1 MYNYLIDHALRNVWC
16 TPDQDTQSIMQLAR
30 LTPKEGVW
38 SRVQIMW
45 REYVL
50 PEPQVR
56 FHVYQIG
63 QIHPLLL
70 GLLTVREKWVTL
82 AQSCNDEKM
91 IVDLFV
97 ASGIEFPRTQA
108 WFMVTRDKNLVVA
121 VKAQKSIPVDLGYF
135 DLNMRVYSN
144 AYFNS
149 DRSDPL
155 DDFVRVEGGLMQ
167 TKAQILDL
175 QTKFEAYKKLRG
187 QVYAFVNGF
196 KVHTISLLNVKIDD
210 TAEFVYDSSIYKVV
224 DFKIADLKTFE
235 STLDLRTKY
244 LLHVAGK
251 ADDNIDY
258 QDDIDVFLIESTA
271 NNGHSGVYY
280 HRRAVDAM
288 RNLTHRDYS
297 IPVQNLLSFTL
308 SQTPVK
314 NLNKMYLRFH
324 FRRSGYQR
332 PLVNEHNRIKELY
345 KLKDLDIRK
354 AMLGVDAV
362 VPNWRAATLEASAY
376 TRIMRSPGALTDG
389 KASDNVH
396 VDAKMV
402 EDAYGYNAIAKLIGD
417 TPSNTRIYSGLT
429 LVDMPYGLQSN
440 ATVWEYDAN
449 GLLLGF
455 YNHVQGS
462 VYACTNKS
470 AKRVEVMSGLAG
482 ELVEQFYGT
491 EEVTLDP
498 NLNYR
503 FYTAPIVAGV
513 VGKVW
518 TDVTDSSQYDIVNN
532 KVHWMI
538 DRTKYQTIVRT
549 DARVLAYSFTMQ
561 PTDGIFLFTLTNS
574 EKRGT
579 TTSKRVMEILMGEL
593 DIFLNG
599 RSLVEGVDY
608 FRVGFQ
614 VMIVCKKHMVD
625 VFVKAQRIT
634 VRFSGFARADGTVE
648 PRQEAGFVDHGMLS
662 RNRRYD
668 IRDDKVLRIVAG
680 GRLYDR
686 TELEFS
692 EKDSGVY
699 PKSIPNGTPYH
710 IRDIV
715 VPMRSLTPTDTYDL
729 RAKSIVVDQAISDY
743 MTIKLPEPVKSNPN
757 IIPGRYEVVS
767 PFIQKILADLQSKV
781 LDDERIYG
789 HFNDTVVFELCKPY
803 EYLLPFDPTQE
814 EAAVDPNYVVI
825 HPHLSPNVV
834 DMGIYQNRF
843 LARVVKL
850 YSNGLI
856 DLTPF
861 IRVEKY

>member
-1 MYNYLIDHALRNVWC
+1 MYNYLIDHALKNVWC

-82 AQSCNDEKM
+82 AKSCNDEKM

-167 TKAQILDL
+167 TRNQIIEL
-175 QTKFEAYKKLRG
+175 QTKFERYQALRG
-187 QVYAFVNGF
+187 QVYAFVNGM
-196 KVHTISLLNVKIDD
+196 KVHAINLLTVKIDD
-210 TAEFVYDSSIYKVV
+210 TAEFVYDSSIYKVM

-235 STLDLRTKY
+235 STLDQRAKY
-244 LLHVAGK
+244 LLHVAGT

-258 QDDIDVFLIESTA
+258 QDDIDVFLIEPTA

-280 HRRAVDAM
+280 HRKALDAL

-308 SQTPVK
+308 SQTPTK
-314 NLNKMYLRFH
+314 NLNNMYLRLH
-324 FRRSGYQR
+324 FRRGGYNR

-362 VPNWRAATLEASAY
+362 VPNWQADTLESAAY
-376 TRIMRSPGALTDG
+376 AKIMRIGDKQITEQL
-389 KASDNVH
+389 
-396 VDAKMV
+396 V

-417 TPSNTRIYSGLT
+417 TPSNTRSYSGLT
-429 LVDMPYGLQSN
+429 LVDMPYGLQTN

-455 YNHVQGS
+455 YNHAQGA
-462 VYACTNKS
+462 VYACTNRT
-470 AKRVEVMSGLAG
+470 AKRVEVLSGLAG
-482 ELVEQFYGT
+482 DLVDQFYGDVEIT
-491 EEVTLDP
+491 IDP

-518 TDVTDSSQYDIVNN
+518 TDVTDSSKYDIVNG
-532 KVHWMI
+532 KVHWMV

-561 PTDGIFLFTLTNS
+561 PNDGVFLFTLNNS

-579 TTSKRVMEILMGEL
+579 VTSKRVMEILMGEL
-593 DIFLNG
+593 DVFLNG

-608 FRVGFQ
+608 FRVGNQ
-614 VMIVCKKHMVD
+614 IMIICKKHMVN
-625 VFVKAQRIT
+625 VFTAPQKIT
-634 VRFSGFARADGTVE
+634 VRFSGFCLPSGELA
-648 PRQEAGFVDHGMLS
+648 PRQDAGFVDHGMLS

-668 IRDDKVLRIVAG
+668 IRDDKVLRIIAG

-692 EKDSGVY
+692 EDDSGVY
-699 PKSIPNGTPYH
+699 PRSIVNGTPYQ

-715 VPMRSLTPTDTYDL
+715 VPMRNLTPTDTYAL
-729 RAKSIVVDQAISDY
+729 RERSIAVDQAISDY
-743 MTIKLPEPVKSNPN
+743 MTIKLPEPVIENPN
-757 IIPGRYEVVS
+757 IIPERYEVVS
-767 PFIQKILADLQSKV
+767 PFIQKILSDLQTKV
-781 LDDERIYG
+781 LDDDRLYG

-803 EYLLPFDPTQE
+803 EYLLAFDPTQE
-814 EAAVDPNYVVI
+814 TSAVDPNYVTI
-825 HPHLSPNVV
+825 HPHLSPNTV

-856 DLTPF
+856 DLAPF

>member
-1 MYNYLIDHALRNVWC
+1 MYNYLIDHALKNVWC

-149 DRSDPL
+149 SRSDPL
-155 DDFVRVEGGLMQ
+155 DDFVRVEGGLMK
-167 TKAQILDL
+167 TRNQIIEL
-175 QTKFEAYKKLRG
+175 QTKYERYQQLRG
-187 QVYAFVNGF
+187 QVYAFVNGM
-196 KVHTISLLNVKIDD
+196 KVHAINLLTVKPDD

-224 DFKIADLKTFE
+224 DFKIADLKTFD
-235 STLDLRTKY
+235 STLDSRAKY
-244 LLHVAGK
+244 LLHVAGT

-258 QDDIDVFLIESTA
+258 QDDIDVFLIEPTA
-271 NNGHSGVYY
+271 NNGHQGVYY
-280 HRRAVDAM
+280 HRKALDAL

-308 SQTPVK
+308 SQTPTK
-314 NLNKMYLRFH
+314 NLNNMYLRLH
-324 FRRSGYQR
+324 FRRGGYER

-362 VPNWRAATLEASAY
+362 VPNWQADTLESAGY
-376 TRIMRSPGALTDG
+376 AKIMRIGDKQITEQL
-389 KASDNVH
+389 
-396 VDAKMV
+396 V

-417 TPSNTRIYSGLT
+417 TPSNTRLYSGLT
-429 LVDMPYGLQSN
+429 LVDMPYGLQTNS
-440 ATVWEYDAN
+440 TVWEYDAN

-455 YNHVQGS
+455 YNHTQGA
-462 VYACTNKS
+462 VYACTNRT

-482 ELVEQFYGT
+482 DLVDQFYGDV
-491 EEVTLDP
+491 EIVIDP

-513 VGKVW
+513 VGKEW
-518 TDVTDSSQYDIVNN
+518 TDVTDSSKYDIVNG
-532 KVHWMI
+532 KVHWMV

-549 DARVLAYSFTMQ
+549 DARMLAYTFTMQ
-561 PTDGIFLFTLTNS
+561 PNDGVFLFTLTNS

-593 DIFLNG
+593 DVFLNG

-608 FRVGFQ
+608 FRVGNRI
-614 VMIVCKKHMVD
+614 MIICKKHMVQ
-625 VFVKAQRIT
+625 VFAQPQQIT
-634 VRFSGFARADGTVE
+634 VRFSGFCLPSGELA
-648 PRQEAGFVDHGMLS
+648 PRRDAGFVDHGMLS

-668 IRDDKVLRIVAG
+668 IRDDKVLRIIAG

-686 TELEFS
+686 SELEFS
-692 EKDSGVY
+692 EEDSGVY
-699 PKSIPNGTPYH
+699 PRSIVNGTPYQ

-715 VPMRSLTPTDTYDL
+715 VPMRALTPTDTYTL
-729 RAKSIVVDQAISDY
+729 RERSIAVDQAISDY
-743 MTIKLPEPVKSNPN
+743 MTVKLPEPVIENPN
-757 IIPGRYEVVS
+757 IIPERYEVVS
-767 PFIQKILADLQSKV
+767 PFIQKILSDLQTKV
-781 LDDERIYG
+781 LDDDRLYG
-789 HFNDTVVFELCKPY
+789 HFNDTVVYELCKPY
-803 EYLLPFDPTQE
+803 EYLLAFDPTQDV
-814 EAAVDPNYVVI
+814 AAVDPNYVTI

-856 DLTPF
+856 DLAPF